1 MIMNMKFLFFIN
13 NIMLSDNKNIQ
24 EQTNSLGNSFKNIA
38 SMTNPNKEIPEKSN
52 YGKLTPQEKQSEYI
66 ISRYPNGIINIHDGL
81 GGDFVNYQSQS
92 NQTLLANQN
101 VNNLK
106 ANPQMTV
113 KFPKQDYDVVE
124 NFDYN
129 IPKSNNYL
137 YFIFILLFIIIICSI
152 LKLFK

>member
-1 MIMNMKFLFFIN
+1 
-13 NIMLSDNKNIQ
+13 
-24 EQTNSLGNSFKNIA
+24 
-38 SMTNPNKEIPEKSN
+38 
-52 YGKLTPQEKQSEYI
+52 
-66 ISRYPNGIINIHDGL
+66 
-81 GGDFVNYQSQS
+81 
-92 NQTLLANQN
+92 
-101 VNNLK
+101 
-106 ANPQMTV
+106 MTV